1 MGLGSGVKI
10 QGSPLVILYRLEIFF
25 CLIEAFRRDWGVQSF
40 LLSFYFSRRSMHN
53 ETCDSLFGEE
63 VHKTCMLIP
72 LQLSTIHYSLSAL
85 LHRSRAKD
93 AYRDSP
99 TYDNGAHIQ
108 CYSRTPRE
116 GVMVCSDKLRSLV
129 SSPGDVGSPMNVS
142 IWGSGVTEAGE

>member
-25 CLIEAFRRDWGVQSF
+25 CLIEAFRRDWGF
-40 LLSFYFSRRSMHN
+40 
-53 ETCDSLFGEE
+53 SLFFFRSTSPA
-63 VHKTCMLIP
+63 VPCITRLAIPYLVKRYIKTCMLIP

-93 AYRDSP
+93 AYRNSP